1 MLKVMTRNLFIGADL
16 TSAYEALT
24 TDGELA
30 NLPAVV
36 REIFN
41 AEEPAGLV
49 QRSNF
54 PARASAFADEIDA
67 NRPDLIGIQEA
78 PIWRTRDPSEPDAP
92 TQAFDHLAM
101 LEAEIAKRGLRYR
114 RILVVDNGDVEM
126 PSAAG
131 GTVGLKNRGAIL
143 VREDWGPA
151 SNPQTK
157 TFDSVLPIA
166 TPLGDF
172 VLTARLGVG
181 RCLDQR
187 TVSSLHH
194 DASGGPQHAGRVWD
208 PSTSS

>member
-101 LEAEIAKRGLRYR
+101 LEAEIAARPALPTDPRGGQRRRGDAKRR
-114 RILVVDNGDVEM
+114 RGNRRLEESRCD
-126 PSAAG
+126 PRAG
-131 GTVGLKNRGAIL
+131 RLEPGI
-143 VREDWGPA
+143 EPA
-151 SNPQTK
+151 DQ
-157 TFDSVLPIA
+157 DL
-166 TPLGDF
+166 
-172 VLTARLGVG
+172 LTASFRSRRRWVTSFSRAVG
-181 RCLDQR
+181 
-187 TVSSLHH
+187 
-194 DASGGPQHAGRVWD
+194 GR
-208 PSTSS
+208 SMS